1 MWSGHPHPTDVEEP
15 RGGGGGFYGPSL
27 GVVYITFAHIPPERT
42 PLQGSLGSTIFP
54 EKGQ

>member
-1 MWSGHPHPTDVEEP
+1 MWSGHPHPTDVQEP
-15 RGGGGGFYGPSL
+15 RGGSGGFYGPSL

-42 PLQGSLGSTIFP
+42 PLQGSLGSIILP